1 MDKINLPI
9 GVFDSG
15 VGGISVLRQLR
26 KLLPKEDFLYFGDCA
41 NAPYGTRE
49 MADVRELTL
58 QAARWFFDQGIKALV
73 VACNTATGAAI
84 AALRE
89 EYPDEIIIGI
99 EPAVMLAEHTFP
111 AGRLGVMATPLT
123 LHQEKYLTLIS
134 HIHSDVVSIPVTGLV
149 ELVEQGKG
157 NAAEAEALLSKLLAP
172 YAGKL
177 DALVLGCTHYPF
189 AAHVIEKLLPGTT
202 LMDGGEGTARETL
215 RRLRLGEL
223 LKTEGIGKTK
233 FCFSKHERL
242 TRALAMQLLQADI
255 PEHL

>member
-1 MDKINLPI
+1 MDKKDLPI

-26 KLLPKEDFLYFGDCA
+26 KLLPMEDFLYFGDCA

-49 MADVRELTL
+49 MSDVRSLTL
-58 QAARWFFDQGIKALV
+58 QAADWLFGKGIKALV

-84 AALRE
+84 AELRE
-89 EYPDEIIIGI
+89 TYPEEIIIGI
-99 EPAVMLAEHTFP
+99 EPAIMLAEHTFP

-123 LHQEKYLTLIS
+123 LHQEKYLQLLT

-149 ELVEQGKG
+149 ELVEEGKG
-157 NAAEAEALLSKLLAP
+157 NDDEAETLLSRLLTP

-189 AAHVIEKLLPGTT
+189 AAHAIGRLLPGTT
-202 LMDGGEGTARETL
+202 LLDGGEGTAKETL
-215 RRLRLGEL
+215 RRLKLANL
-223 LKTEGIGKTK
+223 LKTEGIGEMK
-233 FCFSKHERL
+233 FHFSKHERL
-242 TRALAMQLLQADI
+242 TRALAMELLQADI